1 MAYTTI
7 DDPSVYFQTTLYTG
21 SGGSTQSVVNGG
33 NSDLQPDLVWV
44 KNRTDARWHRLVDS
58 SRGASKNLYSN
69 ETDAEGTEASVTAF
83 NSDGFSL
90 GTDTGSDG
98 WNEDGDAHV
107 AWQWKANGG
116 TTASNTDG
124 SITST
129 VQANTTAG
137 FNIVQYVG
145 NGSSGA
151 TFGHGLGVA
160 PEVVILKNRDTARSW
175 FVGHLSLGFN
185 YITHLN
191 QTTASDE
198 DSVYW
203 NNTAPSSTV
212 VTLGNNEG
220 GNENTNNFVAYCFK
234 EKQGYS
240 KFGSYTGNGN
250 ADGTFVYTGFKP
262 AWVMFKATTGTEN
275 WGIFDNKR
283 NTQTGNPRDIY
294 LMPSA
299 SNADSSESD
308 SVDFLSNGFK
318 WRIDSG
324 FRNGNGVNFI
334 YMAFA
339 ESPFVSSK
347 GAPTTAR

>member
-7 DDPSVYFQTTLYTG
+7 DDPSAYFQTALYTG
-21 SGGSTQSVVNGG
+21 NGTSTNAITNDG
-33 NSDLQPDLVWV
+33 NSDLQPDWLWLKARSILADHIVFDS
-44 KNRTDARWHRLVDS
+44 NRGTNKRISTNTTGAEETQAFYS
-58 SRGASKNLYSN
+58 SF
-69 ETDAEGTEASVTAF
+69 D
-83 NSDGFSL
+83 SDGFTL
-90 GTDTGSDG
+90 GDSNANVNQSGATYV
-98 WNEDGDAHV
+98 N
-107 AWQWKANGG
+107 WQWKANGG
-116 TTASNTDG
+116 TTSSNTDG
-124 SITST
+124 TITST

-137 FNIVQYVG
+137 FSIVQYVG

-185 YITHLN
+185 FITHLN

-234 EKQGYS
+234 EIQGYS
-240 KFGSYTGNGN
+240 KFGSYKGTGN
-250 ADGTFVYTGFKP
+250 ADGPFIYTGFKP
-262 AWVMFKATTGTEN
+262 AWVMIRRTDAVEN
-275 WGIFDNKR
+275 WIMLDNKR
-283 NTQTGNPRDIY
+283 EPFNVVTKRLY
-294 LMPSA
+294 
-299 SNADSSESD
+299 ADTSGAEST
-308 SVDFLSNGFK
+308 SGTRMDFVSNGFK
-318 WRIDSG
+318 LRQSVGDINTSSG
-324 FRNGNGVNFI
+324 TYI

-339 ESPFVSSK
+339 ESPFVSSES
-347 GAPTTAR
+347 APTTAR

>member
-7 DDPSVYFQTTLYTG
+7 DDPSAYFQTTLYTG

-234 EKQGYS
+234 EIQGYS
-240 KFGSYTGNGN
+240 KFSSYTGNGST
-250 ADGTFVYTGFKP
+250 DGAFIYTGFKP
-262 AWVMFKATTGTEN
+262 AWVMIRATDIDE
-275 WGIFDNKR
+275 WRIYDNKR
-283 NTQTGNPRDIY
+283 ANPFNVIDVR
-294 LMPSA
+294 LKA
-299 SNADSSESD
+299 ESTAAESQD
-308 SVDFLSNGFK
+308 DNECDFLSNGIK
-318 WRIDSG
+318 LRSNSG
-324 FRNGNGVNFI
+324 GVNSSGQTYI

-347 GAPTTAR
+347 GVPTTAR

>member
-191 QTTASDE
+191 QTTASDA

-220 GNENTNNFVAYCFK
+220 GNESGDNFVAYCFK
-234 EKQGYS
+234 EIQGYS
-240 KFGSYTGNGN
+240 KFGSYTGNGST
-250 ADGTFVYTGFKP
+250 DGAFIYTGFKP
-262 AWVMFKATTGTEN
+262 AWVMIRATDVDE
-275 WGIFDNKR
+275 WRIYDNKR
-283 NTQTGNPRDIY
+283 ANPFNVIDVRLKAHTTD
-294 LMPSA
+294 A
-299 SNADSSESD
+299 ESQD
-308 SVDFLSNGFK
+308 DNECDFLSNGIK
-318 WRIDSG
+318 LRSNSG
-324 FRNGNGVNFI
+324 GVNSSGQAYI

-339 ESPFVSSK
+339 ESPFVSSE
-347 GAPTTAR
+347 GVPTTAR

>member
-7 DDPSVYFQTTLYTG
+7 DDPSAYFQTTLYTG

-185 YITHLN
+185 FITHLN

-234 EKQGYS
+234 EIQGYS
-240 KFGSYTGNGN
+240 KFSSYTGNGST
-250 ADGTFVYTGFKP
+250 DGAFIYTGFKP
-262 AWVMFKATTGTEN
+262 AWVMIRATDIDE
-275 WGIFDNKR
+275 WRIYDNKR
-283 NTQTGNPRDIY
+283 ANPFNVIDVR
-294 LMPSA
+294 LKA
-299 SNADSSESD
+299 ESTAAESQD
-308 SVDFLSNGFK
+308 DNECDFLSNGIK
-318 WRIDSG
+318 LRSNSG
-324 FRNGNGVNFI
+324 GVNSSGQTYI

-347 GAPTTAR
+347 GVPTTAR